1 MEVTINEEDIEMIEA
16 KLPDLANWLA
26 NNFESVSA
34 QVIILNSIFE
44 GLDAV
49 KKEMENFNNN

>member
-16 KLPDLANWLA
+16 KLPDLANWLT

>member
-16 KLPDLANWLA
+16 KLPDLVNWLT

>member
-16 KLPDLANWLA
+16 KLPDLANWLT
-26 NNFESVSA
+26 NNFESVGA

>member
-1 MEVTINEEDIEMIEA
+1 MEVTINKEDIDIIEA
-16 KLPDLANWLA
+16 KLPDLANWLIE
-26 NNFESVSA
+26 NFESVGA

-44 GLDAV
+44 GLDTI